1 MSIAYTRSVMVLRV
15 NVDDLKRRLEPLIED
30 SGFELAELAAPVIGG
45 RQIVRIR
52 IHSPD
57 GVTLD
62 DCARVSRHV
71 SDRLDTDDPIS
82 RRFTLEVSSLGL
94 DRPLIT
100 PRDFR
105 RRLGEKISISY
116 NNGNGKRTVQG
127 ILKDCDDL
135 SVKIKME
142 ETIVD
147 IPVDADPR
155 GKILI

>member
-1 MSIAYTRSVMVLRV
+1 M
-15 NVDDLKRRLEPLIED
+15 IED
-30 SGFELAELAAPVIGG
+30 SGFELAKMAAPVVGG
-45 RQIVRIR
+45 RQIVRIY
-52 IHSPD
+52 IYSPD

-71 SDRLDTDDPIS
+71 SDRLDTDDHIS

-94 DRPLIT
+94 NSPLIK

-105 RRLGEKISISY
+105 RRIGEKIAITY
-116 NNGNGKRTVQG
+116 NNGNGKKTVQG
-127 ILKDCDDL
+127 ILKDCDDS
-135 SVKIKME
+135 SVKIE
-142 ETIVD
+142 TGETIVD